1 MRLRSCK
8 FDAELKQL
16 LELGHWPHSCADEL
30 RAHVATCR
38 ACGDLVLLTQAFR
51 GARAESSAA
60 ASPPPAS
67 VLWWRAQLR
76 RRNAAVQ
83 RIQRPLLGAQVFAF
97 AVAVVLLA
105 GVLVF
110 EATHG
115 MPWMA
120 AIAGWFGSLKQSTAF
135 HLDALWPFASGQ
147 SNAGLMYLV
156 PGAVM
161 LLLLGGVVVYVAT
174 EKQ

>member
-8 FDAELKQL
+8 HEAELKQL

-30 RAHVATCR
+30 RVHVAECR
-38 ACGDLVLLTQAFR
+38 ACSDLVLLTQAFR
-51 GARAESSAA
+51 GARVESSAA
-60 ASPPPAS
+60 AAPPLAS

-97 AVAVVLLA
+97 AVALVLLA
-105 GVLVF
+105 GTLVY
-110 EATHG
+110 EAIHG

-120 AIAGWFGSLKQSTAF
+120 ATSAWFESLKQWPVS
-135 HLDALWPFASGQ
+135 HLDALWPFSSGQ
-147 SNAGLMYLV
+147 SNTSMVYLV
-156 PGAVM
+156 PGAAM

>member
-8 FDAELKQL
+8 YDAELRQL
-16 LELGHWPHSCADEL
+16 LELGHWPHSCAEEL
-30 RAHVATCR
+30 RAHVAGCR
-38 ACGDLVLLTQAFR
+38 PCSDLALLTQAFR
-51 GARAESSAA
+51 GARAESSAVA
-60 ASPPPAS
+60 APPPAS

-83 RIQRPLLGAQVFAF
+83 RIQRPLLGAQLFAF
-97 AVAVVLLA
+97 ALTLVLLTGA
-105 GVLVF
+105 LVYQ
-110 EATHG
+110 AMHG

-120 AIAGWFGSLKQSTAF
+120 AMAGWFGSLKQSTAF

-147 SNAGLMYLV
+147 SSASLMYLV
-156 PGAVM
+156 PGAAM
-161 LLLLGGVVVYVAT
+161 LLLLGGVVVYLAT

>member
-1 MRLRSCK
+1 MRLRSCRHEA
-8 FDAELKQL
+8 DLKQL

-30 RAHVATCR
+30 RAHVAGCR

-51 GARAESSAA
+51 GARAESSSAA
-60 ASPPPAS
+60 CPPPAS

-97 AVAVVLLA
+97 AVALVLLA
-105 GVLVF
+105 GILIY
-110 EATHG
+110 EAIHG

-120 AIAGWFGSLKQSTAF
+120 ALAGWFTSLKQSPAF
-135 HLDALWPFASGQ
+135 HLDALWLSPSGQ
-147 SNAGLMYLV
+147 SNAGLLYLL
-156 PGAVM
+156 PGAAM
-161 LLLLGGVVVYVAT
+161 LLLLGGVVVYLAT